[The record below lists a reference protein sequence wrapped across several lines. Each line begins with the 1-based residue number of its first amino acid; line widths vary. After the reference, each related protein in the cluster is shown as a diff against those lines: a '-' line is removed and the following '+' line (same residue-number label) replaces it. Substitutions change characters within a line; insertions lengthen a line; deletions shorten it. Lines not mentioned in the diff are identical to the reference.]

1 MFMKQRYNEAGSK
14 SAKLLAYRLKKQQ
27 ANNIYKIRDSHTKS
41 TIYKTEDI
49 HNCFETY
56 YKKLYAQPM
65 VNNKVQMD
73 LLLESLNLQRVT
85 EEQNMALTAEITAEE
100 INTAISKLKANKSPG
115 TDGYTSEWY
124 KSLRESLIPL
134 LWNAFNWVLKEGEI
148 PYSWREAIISV
159 IPKEGKDKL
168 ECSSYR
174 PVSVLNQDYRL
185 FTAIL
190 ARRIEKSLPE
200 IIHLDQTGFIRQ
212 RRAQDNIRRTLHVM
226 QHIIEKRVEAIV
238 LGLDAEKAFDSVRLD
253 FLYRVL
259 EV

>member
-1 MFMKQRYNEAGSK
+1 M
-14 SAKLLAYRLKKQQ
+14 
-27 ANNIYKIRDSHTKS
+27 
-41 TIYKTEDI
+41 
-49 HNCFETY
+49 
-56 YKKLYAQPM
+56 
-65 VNNKVQMD
+65 
-73 LLLESLNLQRVT
+73 
-85 EEQNMALTAEITAEE
+85 
-100 INTAISKLKANKSPG
+100 
-115 TDGYTSEWY
+115 
-124 KSLRESLIPL
+124 IPL
-134 LWNAFNWVLKEGEI
+134 LRNAFNWVLKEGEI

-190 ARRIEKSLPE
+190 ARRIEKILPE

-238 LGLDAEKAFDSVRLD
+238 LGLDAEKAFDSVRWGH
-253 FLYRVL
+253 
-259 EV
+259 